1 MGRDCLPVAMVLITS
16 WRRCI
21 QAVKMKMALD
31 AIRTLILLWKSAQML
46 TWLRRWVINFAKD
59 QKIFTGSNGMWLLQ
73 PSSQYGRR
81 GKGKQIHNPLRAQ
94 IKLVSVHSFIVI
106 WPYSEK
112 ERKICI
118 QLSLL
123 ASCVWTKSFSIK
135 KVRKTHCTNQTLP
148 CSQKQFLWI
157 LALGL
162 SLSSFSLLH
171 CPSSFHYITLYW

>member
-1 MGRDCLPVAMVLITS
+1 MGRNCLPVAMVLITS

-31 AIRTLILLWKSAQML
+31 AIHTLILLWKSAQML

-59 QKIFTGSNGMWLLQ
+59 QKIFTGSNGMWSLQ

-81 GKGKQIHNPLRAQ
+81 GKGKQSHNPLRAE
-94 IKLVSVHSFIVI
+94 IKSVHSFIAI

-112 ERKICI
+112 ERKIFI
-118 QLSLL
+118 QLALL

-135 KVRKTHCTNQTLP
+135 KVHKTHCTNQIPP

-171 CPSSFHYITLYW
+171 CPSSHHYITLYW